1 MDNFSSFLRALGP
14 GRILAMLGVTAGLI
28 GFFFFM
34 IMQLS
39 QPQMN
44 LLYSNL
50 ELEESATV
58 MQRLDALNVPYQLQ
72 NDGRSIYVPSDRV
85 STLRVSLA
93 GEGLGGSIT
102 GYEIFDRGDTLG
114 TTSFVQNINRV
125 RAIEGELARTIKG
138 INAVNSARVHIV
150 MPERQLFQREERS
163 PTASIVL
170 RTNSGGLAQ
179 SQVRAIRYLV
189 AAAVPGLDPGSISII
204 DQTGA
209 LLARGGQKN
218 AEADYATDLVERRL
232 AHENR
237 LRTQIEDLLGNTV
250 GMGRVRAEVAVQM
263 NHQRITTSS
272 ESYDPDG
279 QVVRSSNTVEEI
291 TNSQEST
298 PGGEVTVGNNLPDA
312 QATAASSARPA
323 TSSTERTEATTNFE
337 ISKTMTTRIT
347 EAGEIEKINVAV
359 LVDGTYTED
368 AEGVSTYQPRP
379 EAELDQLEALVRST
393 IGFDPNRGDT
403 IEMVNLRFIEL
414 QEAPPAIEPFNL
426 LGLSKDDLFRILT
439 TFVWGVV
446 GILVLLLIVK
456 PLIRRLIDSI
466 PQPAPGQAQ
475 IAGQPA
481 GQAAIAGPTGEIPAE
496 LAGMDPQAIA
506 AASAQQGFVLDQD
519 RAGIESQIDVASV
532 EGKVQDSALKKV
544 GDIVTKH
551 PEESAAIVR
560 GWLYSD

>member
-1 MDNFSSFLRALGP
+1 
-14 GRILAMLGVTAGLI
+14 MLGVTAALI

-39 QPQMN
+39 QPQMS

-58 MQRLDALNVPYQLQ
+58 MQRLDGLNVPYQLQ
-72 NDGRSIYVPSDRV
+72 NDGRSIYVPRDRV
-85 STLRVSLA
+85 SSLRVSLA

-114 TTSFVQNINRV
+114 TTSFVQKINRV
-125 RAIEGELARTIKG
+125 RAIEGELARTIKE
-138 INAVNSARVHIV
+138 INSVNSARVHIV

-179 SQVRAIRYLV
+179 SQVRAIQYLA
-189 AAAVPGLDPGSISII
+189 AAAVPGLDPGSISIV

-209 LLARGGQKN
+209 LLARGGKKD
-218 AEADYATDLVERRL
+218 AEADYASNLEERRL
-232 AHENR
+232 SYENR
-237 LRTQIEDLLGNTV
+237 LRAQIEDLLGNTV

-263 NHQRITTSS
+263 NRERTSTNS

-279 QVVRSSNTVEEI
+279 QVVRSSKTIEEI
-291 TNSQEST
+291 TSSQDAT
-298 PGGEVTVGNNLPDA
+298 PGGEVTVGNNLPGG
-312 QATAASSARPA
+312 QAAAANPA
-323 TSSTERTEATTNFE
+323 TPGISTKELTDTTTNFE

-347 EAGEIEKINVAV
+347 EAGEIERVNVAV
-359 LVDGTYTED
+359 LVDGIYTDD
-368 AEGVSTYQPRP
+368 ADGVSTYQPRA

-393 IGFDPNRGDT
+393 IGFDANRGDT
-403 IEMVNLRFIEL
+403 IDMVNLQFIEL

-426 LGLSKDDLFRILT
+426 MGLTKDDLFRILT

-466 PQPAPGQAQ
+466 PQPPPPQPQ
-475 IAGQPA
+475 IAGQTA
-481 GQAAIAGPTGEIPAE
+481 GQAAIAGPTGEISAE
-496 LAGMDPQAIA
+496 MAAQMDPQAIA
-506 AASAQQGFVLDQD
+506 AATSAQGFALAHD
-519 RAGIESQIDVASV
+519 RAGIETQIDVASV